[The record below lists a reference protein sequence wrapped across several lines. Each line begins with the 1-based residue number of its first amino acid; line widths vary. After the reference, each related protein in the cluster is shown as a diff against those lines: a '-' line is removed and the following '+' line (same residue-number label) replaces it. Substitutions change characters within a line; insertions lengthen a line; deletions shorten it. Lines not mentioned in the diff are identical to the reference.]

1 MGMGW
6 ESEEEEEE
14 GVKKSIFLTLS
25 LRTHSP
31 ILITTHMQSSHH
43 THDAVDFHDC
53 AKIRAMYMSGANE
66 RTSLW

>member
-6 ESEEEEEE
+6 ESEEEEEEE

-43 THDAVDFHDC
+43 TAIHD
-53 AKIRAMYMSGANE
+53 
-66 RTSLW
+66 SLMTRSIFMIAPR

>member
-43 THDAVDFHDC
+43 TATHDLLMTQSILMIAP
-53 AKIRAMYMSGANE
+53 R
-66 RTSLW
+66 